1 MKLRAWRPALVL
13 AVVGTLPRAA
23 LAQHDGG
30 ADATPAVDATS
41 VTPAPAAPDPGSC
54 TPELVPLDRMP
65 SVTAVVEPA
74 QPRVGD
80 RVLVR
85 YRFRYR
91 AQDRLEYDPD
101 VAAFQQPSLEL
112 DYAREQPERVRGGR
126 RDGDGWLVS
135 EVVVAVQPFRSAEVV
150 LRPQPA
156 RLLTHD
162 EIARVCT
169 PEVRFRVRGPFGN
182 DPHPQPRDI
191 TQPELVRFGALTWRY
206 VALALD
212 GAFLVALG
220 TLGAVAW
227 VRHRPR
233 RPVPP
238 PPPRHPYDIA
248 REALD
253 ALARS
258 ELLSR
263 GLTKDYYDAI
273 SDVVRRYL
281 GGMCGFDAIEMTTR
295 EVIAEVRTRPLP
307 GVALVEVERLLSECD
322 LVKFARYAPTHEEN
336 EEILKSADAI
346 VERGRPAVTPP
357 KPEHATAREGSR

>member
-1 MKLRAWRPALVL
+1 MSPYARTTALALALGVFAPA
-13 AVVGTLPRAA
+13 RA
-23 LAQHDGG
+23 LAQRDGG
-30 ADATPAVDATS
+30 PAGDANTAGDAS
-41 VTPAPAAPDPGSC
+41 RAAPADPGAC
-54 TPELVPLDRMP
+54 TPDLLPLDRMP
-65 SVTAVVEPA
+65 AVTATVEPA

-91 AQDRLEYDPD
+91 AQDRLEFDPD
-101 VAAFQQPSLEL
+101 VVAYQQPAIEM
-112 DYAREQPERVRGGR
+112 DYAREQPERLRGGR
-126 RDGDGWLVS
+126 PDGEGWLVS

-150 LRPQPA
+150 LRAQA
-156 RLLTHD
+156 SRLLTGD

-182 DPHPQPRDI
+182 DPHPAPRDI
-191 TQPELVRFGALTWRY
+191 TEPELVRFGALTWRY
-206 VALALD
+206 IALGLD
-212 GAFLVALG
+212 GAFVVVCGTLLGVAL
-220 TLGAVAW
+220 
-227 VRHRPR
+227 VRARPKK
-233 RPVPP
+233 PVPP
-238 PPPRHPYDIA
+238 PPPRHPYDVA

-258 ELLSR
+258 NLLSR

-295 EVIAEVRTRPLP
+295 EVITEVRSRPLP

-322 LVKFARYAPTHEEN
+322 LVKFARYAPSHEEN
-336 EEILKSADAI
+336 DEILRSAESIID
-346 VERGRPAVTPP
+346 RGRPAVVPP
-357 KPEHATAREGSR
+357 RGEHATRREEPR